1 VYFMLL
7 EFLDQ
12 ICAELDISPVPKMD
26 EKKVIHFQIG
36 LEAIEIRDLE
46 PGVALFGTICP
57 CPEKRREELFLKL
70 SKANYLGQ
78 ETGPSRIG
86 MSLDEKDLTL
96 SLGIPY
102 EMTYRVFRENLED
115 FVNFILHWRKE
126 VETFEKLE
134 TLL

>member
-1 VYFMLL
+1 M

-12 ICAELDISPVPKMD
+12 VSAELDISPVPKKN
-26 EKKVIHFQIG
+26 EKKTYLLTIG
-36 LEAIEIRDLE
+36 KEVIEIRDLE
-46 PGVALFGTICP
+46 PGVSFFGTICV
-57 CPEKRREELFLKL
+57 CPEKKKEELFLKL

-78 ETGPSRIG
+78 ETGPARIG
-86 MSLDEKDLTL
+86 LSADEKDLTL

-102 EMTYRVFRENLED
+102 EMTYRVFREHLED

-126 VETFEKLE
+126 VETFETLE